1 MKRQL
6 VQGLVAM
13 CVLGVVLTAQGA
25 GVYTEP
31 GVTVISVKSNQYGSC
46 FLRYRYGPGSVTAG
60 ASWSCNS
67 AYGVNMLNLAQMAFL
82 TRNSV
87 NLMLEGT
94 GDDYKPLYAIEFN
107 EK

>member
-6 VQGLVAM
+6 FQGLVAM
-13 CVLGVVLTAQGA
+13 CAFGDALSVQA
-25 GVYTEP
+25 GTYTEP
-31 GVTVISVKSNQYGSC
+31 KVTVISVKSNQYGGC

-60 ASWSCNS
+60 ASWTCNS

-107 EK
+107 EN